1 MFSHR
6 DVEIRNIYPYL
17 IMYVQEVYIM
27 AISKPAAKPVAK
39 PATKPTA
46 KPAAKP
52 VKK

>member
-6 DVEIRNIYPYL
+6 DIKIRNNVSYL
-17 IMYVQEVYIM
+17 IILTQEVFTM

-39 PATKPTA
+39 PATKP
-46 KPAAKP
+46 AAKP